1 MWRGGYVGFI
11 TEEIRCAVGAET
23 DAVKASILNV
33 KQSVSKIT
41 NSLNITFG
49 LGVRGAFYHPHRG
62 LVFFV
67 FLFFTW
73 AARIF

>member
-41 NSLNITFG
+41 NSLNITEG
-49 LGVRGAFYHPHRG
+49 LCVTGALYHPDRATVDFY
-62 LVFFV
+62 LL
-67 FLFFTW
+67 FLTR
-73 AARIF
+73 AARPF